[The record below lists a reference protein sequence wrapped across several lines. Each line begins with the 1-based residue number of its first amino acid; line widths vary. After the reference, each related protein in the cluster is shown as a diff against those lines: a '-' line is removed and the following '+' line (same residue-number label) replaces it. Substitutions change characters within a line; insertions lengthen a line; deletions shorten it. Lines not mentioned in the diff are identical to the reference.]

1 VFGYKEEKLPSNK
14 TKSMIAKGIFTD
26 MKSLM
31 MQKQAFFWLDK
42 CDYNDDYLNT
52 VDDFQNGE
60 DPQLEWVYKK

>member
-1 VFGYKEEKLPSNK
+1 
-14 TKSMIAKGIFTD
+14 MIAKGIFTD